1 MNARTDAALRS
12 LDAASPTLTSAELE
26 RASAALDRIVA
37 TSPGP
42 EHRAAPTPPRR
53 PSRRRVLIPAAAAT
67 VALGWLLVPGMG
79 GGGTAYASWS
89 ATPAA
94 VSTRDLEA
102 VKEACQ
108 DRLRSY
114 VDDDS
119 SPVHLD
125 AGGATLALAE
135 RRGDYVALLYRW
147 DNPDMS
153 IPCLARNSVGSTDV
167 DDIGMAA
174 GGSSGPALKAPAMGY
189 TQGAIAQFAGSQ
201 TASVTDG
208 AVGDGVVGVTIHAGS
223 LTVEATVHNGRYA
236 AWWPGPA
243 FVKGPAQPSGEGG
256 PQPILT
262 YDLTL
267 DDGTTIPNAQ
277 PARPS

>member
-42 EHRAAPTPPRR
+42 EHRAAPTSPRR

-94 VSTRDLEA
+94 VSTHDLEA

-125 AGGATLALAE
+125 AGGATLALAPASTHGRHLHRHRAGPGPE
-135 RRGDYVALLYRW
+135 RSTRPRTRVTADLT
-147 DNPDMS
+147 DEE
-153 IPCLARNSVGSTDV
+153 LAGTS
-167 DDIGMAA
+167 GMPSA
-174 GGSSGPALKAPAMGY
+174 
-189 TQGAIAQFAGSQ
+189 
-201 TASVTDG
+201 
-208 AVGDGVVGVTIHAGS
+208 
-223 LTVEATVHNGRYA
+223 RA
-236 AWWPGPA
+236 AWHGA
-243 FVKGPAQPSGEGG
+243 
-256 PQPILT
+256 L
-262 YDLTL
+262 
-267 DDGTTIPNAQ
+267 
-277 PARPS
+277 